1 MNELRTTEEGYV
13 IFTKSYIDA
22 EDFKYNTERK
32 KAVIKKTNFP
42 YCMPIVVYVKNE
54 NIPDLKKSVYI
65 VNIGLTIDELLVILR
80 KNMVQDIP
88 DLKLK
93 LSNEGEDD
101 DCLIGDINMLE
112 LHEEFRNKGDGF
124 LYLILD
130 EYNEKE
136 KTIEELDSKYTDE
149 YTESIL

>member
-1 MNELRTTEEGYV
+1 MDQIKITEEGYV

-65 VNIGLTIDELLVILR
+65 VNIGLTIDELLVTLR

-101 DCLIGDINMLE
+101 DCLVGDINMLE

-130 EYNEKE
+130 EYKE
-136 KTIEELDSKYTDE
+136 KTIKELDFKYTDE